1 MTKYSLRYHYAA
13 LMYRYM
19 ATHKIDRHDKMWD
32 DMVDYIIDNYPQ
44 GIVDEYVNDPSI
56 DGAVVKETGEKGV
69 HEMLQKAS
77 SLDENHQDSTNI
89 DQLVR
94 AVIGIRITNI
104 VNDIRF
110 KYSSR
115 KNLKEW
121 DFTEEVRGI
130 WFATLYEYLQDAMFD
145 PESHAKPSDAQIIMD
160 HSFDQ
165 SFIELNVATP
175 RLDEEYVA
183 RHLTTNRGDLKV
195 TPVYKELL
203 EGMIENKIIDAQT
216 SWKGRQSAMISVK
229 LYGWDDNGRLHLLCV
244 KGNSKLGLPR
254 NARILLNITKLVQ
267 DYLDKYPVADNELD
281 IYYPSE
287 KEIMDKINKNI
298 KNYVV
303 K

>member
-44 GIVDEYVNDPSI
+44 EIVDEYVNDPDL

-77 SLDENHQDSTNI
+77 SLDEHHQDSTNI
-89 DQLVR
+89 DQLAR

-104 VNDIRF
+104 VNDIRS

-115 KNLKEW
+115 KNLNEW
-121 DFTEEVRGI
+121 DFTEDVRGI

-145 PESHAKPSDAQIIMD
+145 PESHAKPSEVQIIMD
-160 HSFDQ
+160 HSLDQ

-216 SWKGRQSAMISVK
+216 SWEGRQSAMMSVK
-229 LYGWDDNGRLHLLCV
+229 LYGWDDG
-244 KGNSKLGLPR
+244 
-254 NARILLNITKLVQ
+254 
-267 DYLDKYPVADNELD
+267 
-281 IYYPSE
+281 
-287 KEIMDKINKNI
+287 
-298 KNYVV
+298 
-303 K
+303 